1 MSDTLLFIKR
11 IGLVGVT
18 YIVNLLIGII
28 LIPVFTKG
36 QPLEYYGVWV
46 QINVSMSLVP
56 ALTCLGLPYTL
67 VRYLPGE
74 TDTEKVSDSF
84 YSILALVFLLN
95 LMVSPVIA
103 YLIIRYAAG
112 NMVSLTPLFAAILLV
127 QAVYSV
133 GIAYLRAMQRVKVY
147 SVLMIIQNLL
157 VAMGVSG
164 AVIYGY
170 GIMGALVVL
179 LAVNLMITLIILYE
193 VISDIG
199 VDFPS
204 FASIREHLAFGLPTV
219 FGNFS
224 DWIVSSSDRYL
235 IGYLLGV
242 IYVGYYNPAYS
253 VASLINVF
261 LWPLIFLLPP
271 RLSELYEQGDR
282 ERINS
287 YFKYSL
293 KYYLLLA
300 IPSIFGLSA
309 LSGPILTIIST
320 PEIAENA
327 LTIVPLVGAGVVV
340 YGVYAII
347 SQVFVLERK
356 TSFIARLWIV
366 AATVNFILNLL
377 AIPYLGIT
385 GAALTTLVAYLIA
398 LSITAGYA
406 LKFFRIPLRL
416 ADILKS
422 TLSSAVMYLLISY
435 MNPSGALELIMSVFL
450 GAAVYV
456 ILISLLKTFK
466 GEEIEALRS
475 LLGT

>member
-1 MSDTLLFIKR
+1 MSETLSFIKR
-11 IGLVGVT
+11 MGLVGLT

-46 QINVSMSLVP
+46 QVNVSLNLVP

-74 TDTEKVSDSF
+74 KDPERIRESF

-95 LMVSPVIA
+95 LVSSPIIA

-112 NMVSLTPLFAAILLV
+112 NVTGLAPLLAVLLLI

-133 GIAYLRAMQRVKVY
+133 GVAYLRSMQKVRVY
-147 SVLMIIQNLL
+147 SILMIIQNILMAL
-157 VAMGVSG
+157 GVGG

-170 GIMGALVVL
+170 GLKGAMMAL
-179 LAVNLMITLIILYE
+179 LTVNAMITMVILYR
-193 VISDIG
+193 VMLDIG
-199 VDFPS
+199 VKIPS
-204 FASIREHLAFGLPTV
+204 FSYLREHIAFGLPTI

-235 IGYLLGV
+235 IGYFLGV

-253 VASLINVF
+253 IVSVINIF
-261 LWPLIFLLPP
+261 LWPLIFLLPA
-271 RLSELYEQGDR
+271 RLSELYDGGDMV
-282 ERINS
+282 RIKS
-287 YFKYSL
+287 YFRYSL

-309 LSGPILTIIST
+309 LSGPLLTILST

-327 LTIVPLVGAGVVV
+327 WSVVPIVGAGVGV

-347 SQVFVLERK
+347 SQAFVLEKK
-356 TSFIARLWIV
+356 TSFIARLWMV
-366 AATVNFILNLL
+366 VATVNFVLNMV
-377 AIPYLGIT
+377 AIPYLGIN
-385 GAALTTLVAYLIA
+385 GAALTTLIAYILA
-398 LSITAGYA
+398 LAVTVRYA
-406 LKFFRIPLRL
+406 MKFFTIPFNLS
-416 ADILKS
+416 DVLKS
-422 TLSSAVMYLLISY
+422 ILSGAVMYLIVSGL
-435 MNPSGALELIMSVFL
+435 NPSGMVGILFTVAA
-450 GAAVYV
+450 GAAVY
-456 ILISLLKTFK
+456 IALIFLLRTFD
-466 GEEIEALRS
+466 GEEIEMFRS
-475 LLGT
+475 LLRS